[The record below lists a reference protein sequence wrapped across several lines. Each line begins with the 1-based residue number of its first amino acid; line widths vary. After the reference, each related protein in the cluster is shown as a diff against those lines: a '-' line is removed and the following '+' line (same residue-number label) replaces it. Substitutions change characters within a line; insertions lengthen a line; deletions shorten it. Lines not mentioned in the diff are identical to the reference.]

1 MTLWMILIML
11 IGFWLVSR
19 FANKQQQK
27 MLEEQ
32 KRRTDEA
39 LVVGNWVK
47 TRAGFYGTVVEID
60 GDVVTLATPLGD
72 ESLWEKSAILGAE
85 EPPFASTAQDDEAQ
99 DDEAQD
105 AQDDVAGLIADDDAA
120 LEDDGSDA
128 ESGAQ
133 DEADDDADAESGA
146 DDADAVEG
154 EGRRA

>member
-72 ESLWEKSAILGAE
+72 ESLWETSAILGAE
-85 EPPFASTAQDDEAQ
+85 EPPFASAEQDG
-99 DDEAQD
+99 EAQD
-105 AQDDVAGLIADDDAA
+105 AQDDDAGLADDDAA
-120 LEDDGSDA
+120 SEDSA
-128 ESGAQ
+128 SGAE
-133 DEADDDADAESGA
+133 DADDADV
-146 DDADAVEG
+146 DAVEG
-154 EGRRA
+154 EGRSA

>member
-32 KRRTDEA
+32 KRRTAEA

-99 DDEAQD
+99 D

-120 LEDDGSDA
+120 FEDDDADA

-146 DDADAVEG
+146 DDADVVEG

>member
-1 MTLWMILIML
+1 MLWMVLIML
-11 IGFWLVSR
+11 VGLMLVSR
-19 FANKQQQK
+19 FANRQQQK

-99 DDEAQD
+99 D

-120 LEDDGSDA
+120 FEDDDADA

-133 DEADDDADAESGA
+133 DEADDDADAASGA

>member
-1 MTLWMILIML
+1 MLWMVLIML
-11 IGFWLVSR
+11 VGLMLVSR
-19 FANKQQQK
+19 FANRQQQK

-72 ESLWEKSAILGAE
+72 ESLWEKNAILGAE
-85 EPPFASTAQDDEAQ
+85 EPPFASAAQDG
-99 DDEAQD
+99 D
-105 AQDDVAGLIADDDAA
+105 AGDAREDQDDVAGLIDGPADD
-120 LEDDGSDA
+120 E
-128 ESGAQ
+128 
-133 DEADDDADAESGA
+133 DADAESGA
-146 DDADAVEG
+146 EDAESGDADAVEG

>member
-1 MTLWMILIML
+1 MLWMVLIMIAGL
-11 IGFWLVSR
+11 MLVSR
-19 FANKQQQK
+19 FANRQQQK

-32 KRRTDEA
+32 KRRTAEA

-99 DDEAQD
+99 D

-120 LEDDGSDA
+120 FEDDDA

-133 DEADDDADAESGA
+133 DEADDDADAASGA

>member
-19 FANKQQQK
+19 FANRQQQK

-32 KRRTDEA
+32 KRRTAEA

-99 DDEAQD
+99 D

-120 LEDDGSDA
+120 FEDDDADA

>member
-47 TRAGFYGTVVEID
+47 PRAGFYGTVVEID

-99 DDEAQD
+99 D

-120 LEDDGSDA
+120 FEDDAADA

>member
-1 MTLWMILIML
+1 MLWMVLIMIAGL
-11 IGFWLVSR
+11 MLVSR
-19 FANKQQQK
+19 FANRQQQK

-72 ESLWEKSAILGAE
+72 ESLWEKNAILGAE
-85 EPPFASTAQDDEAQ
+85 EPPFASAAQDGDAGDAQ
-99 DDEAQD
+99 ED
-105 AQDDVAGLIADDDAA
+105 QDDVAGLIDGPADDEDADA
-120 LEDDGSDA
+120 QSGAEDA
-128 ESGAQ
+128 ESG
-133 DEADDDADAESGA
+133 
-146 DDADAVEG
+146 DADAVEG

>member
-47 TRAGFYGTVVEID
+47 TRAGFYGTVVEVD

-99 DDEAQD
+99 D

-120 LEDDGSDA
+120 FEDDAADA

>member
-1 MTLWMILIML
+1 MLWMVLIML
-11 IGFWLVSR
+11 VGLILVSR

-32 KRRTDEA
+32 RRRTAEA

-99 DDEAQD
+99 D

-120 LEDDGSDA
+120 FEDDDADA

>member
-72 ESLWEKSAILGAE
+72 ESLWETSAILGAE
-85 EPPFASTAQDDEAQ
+85 EPPFASTAQ

-120 LEDDGSDA
+120 FEDDAADA

-133 DEADDDADAESGA
+133 DEADDDADAASGA

>member
-99 DDEAQD
+99 D

-120 LEDDGSDA
+120 FEDDDA

>member
-72 ESLWEKSAILGAE
+72 ESLWETSAILGAE
-85 EPPFASTAQDDEAQ
+85 EPPFASTAQ

-120 LEDDGSDA
+120 FEDDDDA

-133 DEADDDADAESGA
+133 DEADDDADAASGA

>member
-85 EPPFASTAQDDEAQ
+85 EPPFAPTAQDG
-99 DDEAQD
+99 EAQD

-120 LEDDGSDA
+120 FEDDDDDA

>member
-1 MTLWMILIML
+1 MLWMVLIML
-11 IGFWLVSR
+11 VGLILVSR

-32 KRRTDEA
+32 RRRTAEA

-85 EPPFASTAQDDEAQ
+85 EPPFASTAQDDET
-99 DDEAQD
+99 QD

-120 LEDDGSDA
+120 FEDDDADA

>member
-99 DDEAQD
+99 D

-120 LEDDGSDA
+120 FEDDAADA

-133 DEADDDADAESGA
+133 DEADDDADAASGA

>member
-85 EPPFASTAQDDEAQ
+85 EPPFASTAQDG
-99 DDEAQD
+99 EAQD

-120 LEDDGSDA
+120 FEDDDADA

-146 DDADAVEG
+146 DDADVVEG

>member
-1 MTLWMILIML
+1 MLWMVLIMIAGL
-11 IGFWLVSR
+11 MLVSR
-19 FANKQQQK
+19 FANRQQQK

-99 DDEAQD
+99 D
-105 AQDDVAGLIADDDAA
+105 AQDDVAGLIAEDDAAFEDDDA
-120 LEDDGSDA
+120 DA

>member
-99 DDEAQD
+99 D

-120 LEDDGSDA
+120 FEDDDA

-133 DEADDDADAESGA
+133 DEADDDADAASGA

>member
-99 DDEAQD
+99 D
-105 AQDDVAGLIADDDAA
+105 AQDDDAGLADDDAA
-120 LEDDGSDA
+120 SEDSA
-128 ESGAQ
+128 SGAE
-133 DEADDDADAESGA
+133 DADDADV
-146 DDADAVEG
+146 DAVEG
-154 EGRRA
+154 EGRSA

>member
-99 DDEAQD
+99 D

-120 LEDDGSDA
+120 FEDDAADA

>member
-32 KRRTDEA
+32 KRRTAEA

-99 DDEAQD
+99 D

-120 LEDDGSDA
+120 FEDDDDA

-133 DEADDDADAESGA
+133 DEADDDADAASGA

>member
-1 MTLWMILIML
+1 MLWMVLIMIAGL
-11 IGFWLVSR
+11 MLVSR

-99 DDEAQD
+99 D

-120 LEDDGSDA
+120 FEDDDADA

-146 DDADAVEG
+146 DDADVVEG

>member
-32 KRRTDEA
+32 QRHTAKA

-72 ESLWEKSAILGAE
+72 ESLWEKSAILDAE
-85 EPPFASTAQDDEAQ
+85 EPPFAST
-99 DDEAQD
+99 AQD

-120 LEDDGSDA
+120 FEDDDADA

>member
-99 DDEAQD
+99 G

-120 LEDDGSDA
+120 FEDDDDA

-133 DEADDDADAESGA
+133 DEADDDADAASGA

>member
-99 DDEAQD
+99 D
-105 AQDDVAGLIADDDAA
+105 AQDDVAGLIADDDA
-120 LEDDGSDA
+120 DA

-133 DEADDDADAESGA
+133 DGADDDADAESGA
-146 DDADAVEG
+146 EDAESGDADAVEG

>member
-99 DDEAQD
+99 D
-105 AQDDVAGLIADDDAA
+105 AQDDVAGLIAEDDAAFEDDDA
-120 LEDDGSDA
+120 DA

-133 DEADDDADAESGA
+133 DEADDDADAASGA

>member
-1 MTLWMILIML
+1 MLWMVLIML
-11 IGFWLVSR
+11 VGLMLVSR

-99 DDEAQD
+99 D

-120 LEDDGSDA
+120 FEDDDADA

>member
-32 KRRTDEA
+32 RRRTAEA

-72 ESLWEKSAILGAE
+72 ESLWEKNAILGAE
-85 EPPFASTAQDDEAQ
+85 EPPFASAAQDGDAGDAQADQ
-99 DDEAQD
+99 DDD
-105 AQDDVAGLIADDDAA
+105 AGLIDGPADDEDA
-120 LEDDGSDA
+120 DA
-128 ESGAQ
+128 QSGA
-133 DEADDDADAESGA
+133 DEGADAESGA
-146 DDADAVEG
+146 EDAESGDADAVEG
-154 EGRRA
+154 EGSRA

>member
-99 DDEAQD
+99 D

-120 LEDDGSDA
+120 FEDDDA

-133 DEADDDADAESGA
+133 DEAADDADAASGA
-146 DDADAVEG
+146 EDADAVEG

>member
-1 MTLWMILIML
+1 MLWMVLIML
-11 IGFWLVSR
+11 VGLMLVSR
-19 FANKQQQK
+19 FANRQQQK

-72 ESLWEKSAILGAE
+72 ESLWETSAILGAE
-85 EPPFASTAQDDEAQ
+85 EPPFASAAQDGDAGDAQ
-99 DDEAQD
+99 ED
-105 AQDDVAGLIADDDAA
+105 QDDVAGLIDGPADDEDADA
-120 LEDDGSDA
+120 QSGAEDA
-128 ESGAQ
+128 ESG
-133 DEADDDADAESGA
+133 
-146 DDADAVEG
+146 DADAVEG